1 MQRRNPRQQI
11 EILKNKADFFIAG
24 QGQLIVVQ
32 RGDFR
37 AIQLI
42 RAGSRPIQ
50 ASENIH
56 QRRFSRSGRSRD
68 RHKLALPDEQA
79 HAIQR
84 MHRRVSHLIN
94 LH

>member
-42 RAGSRPIQ
+42 RAG
-50 ASENIH
+50 
-56 QRRFSRSGRSRD
+56 
-68 RHKLALPDEQA
+68 
-79 HAIQR
+79 
-84 MHRRVSHLIN
+84 
-94 LH
+94 